1 MARAR
6 RLGRGPALVLA
17 FLVFVAGFIW
27 LYDKGVVRLSYP
39 SPGDYPVRGIDV
51 SHHQGAIHWPSV
63 ARDDVR
69 FAYVKATE
77 GGDHRD
83 RLFQRNLRGAER
95 AGLPIG
101 AYHFFTLCR
110 PGDEQAQNYLRAVR
124 GHRLRLPPA
133 VDLEFGGNCAARP
146 SQAEFDRELAAFM
159 REVKRA
165 TGREPILY
173 VTREF
178 HAEYVAGGRF
188 HRQPLWVRDLIAG
201 LDRPSRG
208 RVMFWQ
214 FAHRGRVDGIEGPVD
229 LNVYV
234 GSEAAFRAT
243 IGGAG

>member
-6 RLGRGPALVLA
+6 RQLGRGPALVLA
-17 FLVFVAGFIW
+17 FLLLVAGFIW

-39 SPGDYPVRGIDV
+39 NLSDYPVRGIDV

-69 FAYVKATE
+69 FAYIKATE
-77 GGDHRD
+77 GGDFRD
-83 RLFQRNLRGAER
+83 RLFQRNVRGAQR

-110 PGDEQAQNYLRAVR
+110 SGREQAENYLSAIR
-124 GHRLRLPPA
+124 GHRMRLPPA
-133 VDLEFGGNCAARP
+133 VDLEFGGNCGARP
-146 SQAEFDRELAAFM
+146 TQAQFDRELADFM
-159 REVKRA
+159 AEVKRR

-178 HAEYVAGGRF
+178 HEEYVAGGRF
-188 HRQPLWVRDLIAG
+188 HRQPLWVRDLVAG
-201 LDRPSRG
+201 LDRPSRS

-229 LNVYV
+229 LNVFV
-234 GSEAAFRAT
+234 GSEQAFRAA
-243 IGGAG
+243 IGG